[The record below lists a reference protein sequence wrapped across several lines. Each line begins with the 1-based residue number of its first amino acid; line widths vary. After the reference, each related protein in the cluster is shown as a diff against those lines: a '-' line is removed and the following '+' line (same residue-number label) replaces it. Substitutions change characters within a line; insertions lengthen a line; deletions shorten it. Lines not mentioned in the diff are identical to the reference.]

1 MKESGITAETSGKAI
16 VRGGDKMNKKQS
28 PPPKKR
34 GATVAAVLC
43 FVAAIAI
50 VGTYTLGNSREA
62 RQNEK
67 LAKTE
72 ETQSKEE
79 TTKSR
84 GVGDGDAGD
93 GTGGNT
99 GELAGAEEAGSLVIT
114 NEDDTGISGEN
125 VENTDQANPGGR
137 STESNSVMPPADT
150 TAGAQQT
157 AGQGVNI
164 SFGEDSKLLWP
175 VNGTVLMSFSMD
187 KTMYFSTLD
196 QYKYNPAVIISAAE
210 NDQVIAGTTGIVKS
224 IDNIAETGTTVNI
237 DIGNGYELFYG
248 QLKDVQLK
256 TGDYVE
262 ANSVIGYVSA
272 PTKYYS
278 TEGPN
283 VYFEMRKDGQPINP
297 VDYM

>member
-125 VENTDQANPGGR
+125 VENTDQANPGER
-137 STESNSVMPPADT
+137 STESNSDISSADT

-157 AGQGVNI
+157 AGQGVNV

-187 KTMYFSTLD
+187 KTTYFSTLD